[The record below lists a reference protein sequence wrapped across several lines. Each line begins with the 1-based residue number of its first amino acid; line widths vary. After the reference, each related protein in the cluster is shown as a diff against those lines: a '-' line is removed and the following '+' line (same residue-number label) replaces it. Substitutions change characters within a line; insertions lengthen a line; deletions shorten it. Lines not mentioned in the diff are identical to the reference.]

1 MTAEFWAFWNQYDLK
16 SVNSKPLRRFKL
28 TVNCSR
34 KVRCILTQVNHRSF
48 RFNHFYDTNRSQK
61 NSKWLRNFR

>member
-1 MTAEFWAFWNQYDLK
+1 MTAEFRAFWNQYDLK